1 MPSRPVP
8 TTIRRPTPPAGTR
21 VMRGR
26 AYADG
31 NFRPVRIALVSPG
44 VRANV
49 RRAPSMRPSHHSN
62 LSLSVSLSLPLSG
75 KRLRAPKKSEGPS
88 RSLGAADAVFPS
100 CSRCARAG
108 QDRAGLA
115 HISMWMCV
123 YLRLIG
129 SSSSLLSATSP
140 DKMRLINSS
149 AATRARCV
157 LAASVPIRVRQD
169 AAGDERR
176 GPATH

>member
-1 MPSRPVP
+1 MRSSRLAHAV
-8 TTIRRPTPPAGTR
+8 R
-21 VMRGR
+21 VQGR
-26 AYADG
+26 
-31 NFRPVRIALVSPG
+31 IEPG
-44 VRANV
+44 
-49 RRAPSMRPSHHSN
+49 
-62 LSLSVSLSLPLSG
+62 L
-75 KRLRAPKKSEGPS
+75 
-88 RSLGAADAVFPS
+88 
-100 CSRCARAG
+100 
-108 QDRAGLA
+108 LA